1 MKFLLIILSIGFF
14 GFMSVSAASETEQKR
29 NARLYS
35 PKSLMKK
42 REVLTRI
49 LSKISSK
56 EDKNFLYSLW
66 AGWLYDDRGI
76 ADFLFKNGELS
87 RRSYQAYLKKNARE
101 YHIAAKAL
109 KKMGFEEESQHFK
122 ERGGIVTETKRIY
135 NSSREG
141 RGGRKKTSYR
151 Y

>member
-14 GFMSVSAASETEQKR
+14 GFMNVSEASEKDR
-29 NARLYS
+29 RINAQIFS
-35 PKSLMKK
+35 PKALMKK
-42 REVLTRI
+42 REILTRI

-56 EDKNFLYSLW
+56 EDRNFLYSLW
-66 AGWLYDDRGI
+66 SGWLYDNRGT

-135 NSSREG
+135 DSPREG
-141 RGGRKKTSYR
+141 RGSRKKTSYK